1 MAYPG
6 DPSGPT
12 AKGAGSFVSGRLTT
26 DDFEQLA
33 TAFRPSWEFDEAP
46 FTGPGSLSP
55 ADLRALQGGG
65 THADVRAATQ
75 AANGARP
82 VPKAAAPPAVVE
94 ESIIVAPAVVEPVVQ
109 PAVPSRPPPPPPVT
123 LAAPVVALP
132 PSPERQAQT
141 RIIQR
146 PVVRPVPVPVE
157 STGSLDVPFARRSK
171 KPLWIGVG
179 VGVAALAAIGIWAGS
194 GGTQSAQQPVAATIV
209 KTVEQAPTADIPP
222 PPPVVTP
229 PAVTAPPAPTP
240 RTVSI
245 SALAQVPSPTPV
257 APPRPSPPPVAAPAP
272 APRPVAAPPAPRPAP
287 RPSPKAAGG
296 TIVHDVPF

>member
-46 FTGPGSLSP
+46 FTGAGSLSP
-55 ADLRALQGGG
+55 ADLRALQGGGG

-75 AANGARP
+75 AANAARP
-82 VPKAAAPPAVVE
+82 VPKAVPPVAVE
-94 ESIIVAPAVVEPVVQ
+94 ESIIVAPVAVEPVVQ
-109 PAVPSRPPPPPPVT
+109 PVPSRPPPPPPPPVA
-123 LAAPVVALP
+123 LAPPAVALP
-132 PSPERQAQT
+132 PSPERLAQT
-141 RIIQR
+141 RIVQR

-157 STGSLDVPFARRSK
+157 STGSLDVPFARSK

-179 VGVAALAAIGIWAGS
+179 VGVVALAVVGIWVGS
-194 GGTQSAQQPVAATIV
+194 GGTQSAQQPVAATIA
-209 KTVEQAPTADIPP
+209 KTVEQAPAADIPP

-229 PAVTAPPAPTP
+229 PPVVAPPAPTP

-245 SALAQVPSPTPV
+245 SALAQVPNPTPA

-272 APRPVAAPPAPRPAP
+272 APRPVAAPPAPRPAA
-287 RPSPKAAGG
+287 RPKAGGG